1 MGFLDISPE
10 ALVGSTSSSEFHF
23 PLAFDEKAA
32 ALAMRMASKGSLETS
47 RSKEAKAEKEEPKLI
62 SYSVAIFEG
71 SLSTAGTTA
80 AIAPTGHLIQNSVPP
95 SYQP

>member
-1 MGFLDISPE
+1 
-10 ALVGSTSSSEFHF
+10 
-23 PLAFDEKAA
+23 
-32 ALAMRMASKGSLETS
+32 MASKGSLEKS
-47 RSKEAKAEKEEPKLI
+47 RSKEAKAKAEKEEPKLI

-80 AIAPTGHLIQNSVPP
+80 PTGHLIQNSVPP